1 MRQPERFAKWPN
13 EQDVLLL
20 WGVVA
25 IVAFQ
30 FMLGLYAVAL
40 NALFYTQYGP
50 FYDSLSYDNALARMQ
65 LDARSDGAFAALSR
79 AIYSDLPSRTPGFCL
94 HQSRDL
100 QSRRELSASG
110 FKYLRRPG
118 CSSQCFFT
126 S

>member
-1 MRQPERFAKWPN
+1 M
-13 EQDVLLL
+13 LLL
-20 WGVVA
+20 LGVVA

-50 FYDSLSYDNALARMQ
+50 FYDSVSYDNALARMQ
-65 LDARSDGAFAALSR
+65 LNARTDGTFAALSR
-79 AIYSDLPSRTPGFCL
+79 AIYSSTVAYPLDSRL
-94 HQSRDL
+94 HQSLDL
-100 QSRRELSASG
+100 QSRRVLSASG
-110 FKYLRRPG
+110 FKYLQRPG

>member
-1 MRQPERFAKWPN
+1 M
-13 EQDVLLL
+13 LLL

-50 FYDSLSYDNALARMQ
+50 FYDLLSYDNALARMQ
-65 LDARSDGAFAALSR
+65 LDARSDGIFAALSR
-79 AIYSDLPSRTPGFCL
+79 AIYSTPLRTPGFCL

-100 QSRRELSASG
+100 QSRRVLSAFG
-110 FKYLRRPG
+110 FKYLQRPG
-118 CSSQCFFT
+118 CS
-126 S
+126 